1 MPKVQNAGKPSARPC
16 AGFVLKRQ
24 STKTIIST
32 EDPLVQDLVTGFKQ
46 AASMI
51 KLDPG
56 YLQPARL
63 AELIQA
69 VLGVPRPVV
78 SLQAAAEDDMEVQ
91 PSPDNAKAGA
101 GTQLEDRGHDGML
114 EHPSQLTNVVTDI
127 SATFGEFLDSLANL
141 PSLANEAP
149 GDTTGALPAL
159 EHGVNL
165 AVGLG
170 DLDQRRYWR
179 PMHLQYLIWGQMI
192 RLEYPRGQPM
202 FMFWNPKE
210 VIINLLEKLAEH
222 GVNGW
227 QVTGIVVVPSAMPC
241 YEGMDGVLTMRLP
254 GPVAY
259 DVGIAGAMAPL
270 SLQTPDMTVG
280 L

>member
-1 MPKVQNAGKPSARPC
+1 MPKVQNAGKLSARPC

-24 STKTIIST
+24 STKTVIST

-51 KLDPG
+51 NLDPG
-56 YLQPARL
+56 YLQPERF

-69 VLGVPRPVV
+69 ILGVPRPVV

-101 GTQLEDRGHDGML
+101 GTQLEDRGHDGVL

-127 SATFGEFLDSLANL
+127 SATFGEFLDNLANL
-141 PSLANEAP
+141 PGLANAAP
-149 GDTTGALPAL
+149 GDATGALPAP
-159 EHGVNL
+159 EHDVNL

-170 DLDQRRYWR
+170 DLDQLVSIL
-179 PMHLQYLIWGQMI
+179 MQVI
-192 RLEYPRGQPM
+192 RLEYPRGQPT

-241 YEGMDGVLTMRLP
+241 YEGVDGVLTMRLP

-270 SLQTPDMTVG
+270 SLQTPDVTVG